1 MIKVKRLNGK
11 EFVVNS
17 DLILYVEETPD
28 TIITLTTGQKV
39 VVMDSVD
46 EIIDKVI
53 ALRQNPLN
61 IKERLKRERCNNWI
75 YRR

>member
-28 TIITLTTGQKV
+28 TVITLTTGHKIV
-39 VVMDSVD
+39 VTDTID
-46 EIIDKVI
+46 EIIDKTI
-53 ALRQNPLN
+53 AFR
-61 IKERLKRERCNNWI
+61 IKAVEYKRRVEGKEV
-75 YRR
+75 

>member
-28 TIITLTTGQKV
+28 TVITLTTGQKV
-39 VVMDSVD
+39 VVIDTVD
-46 EIIDKVI
+46 EIIDKI
-53 ALRQNPLN
+53 IDFRSKAGA
-61 IKERLKRERCNNWI
+61 IG
-75 YRR
+75 YRRRAEGKEV

>member
-28 TIITLTTGQKV
+28 TVITLTTGQKIV
-39 VVMDSVD
+39 VAETVD

-53 ALRQNPLN
+53 DFKSKSIEYKRRVDE
-61 IKERLKRERCNNWI
+61 KEV
-75 YRR
+75 

>member
-1 MIKVKRLNGK
+1 MIKVRRLNGK

-39 VVMDSVD
+39 VVIDSVD

-53 ALRQNPLN
+53 AFKAKSIEYKRKVGK
-61 IKERLKRERCNNWI
+61 KEV
-75 YRR
+75 

>member
-28 TIITLTTGQKV
+28 TVITLTTGQKIV
-39 VVMDSVD
+39 VAETVD
-46 EIIDKVI
+46 EIIDKVVDFKSKPI
-53 ALRQNPLN
+53 MYIRKMEG
-61 IKERLKRERCNNWI
+61 KEV
-75 YRR
+75 

>member
-39 VVMDSVD
+39 VVMDSID

-53 ALRQNPLN
+53 AFKAKSIEYKRRAER
-61 IKERLKRERCNNWI
+61 KEV
-75 YRR
+75 

>member
-28 TIITLTTGQKV
+28 TVITLTTGQKV
-39 VVMDSVD
+39 VVVNTID

-53 ALRQNPLN
+53 EFKAKSIEYKRRVQE
-61 IKERLKRERCNNWI
+61 KEV
-75 YRR
+75 

>member
-28 TIITLTTGQKV
+28 TVITLTTGQIV
-39 VVMDSVD
+39 VAETVD

-53 ALRQNPLN
+53 DFKSKS
-61 IKERLKRERCNNWI
+61 IEYKRS
-75 YRR
+75 

>member
-11 EFVVNS
+11 EFIVNC

-28 TIITLTTGQKV
+28 TVITLTTGQKV
-39 VVMDSVD
+39 VVVETVD

-53 ALRQNPLN
+53 KFKAKSIEYKRRVEG
-61 IKERLKRERCNNWI
+61 KEV
-75 YRR
+75 

>member
-28 TIITLTTGQKV
+28 TVITLTTGQKV
-39 VVMDSVD
+39 VVVETVD
-46 EIIDKVI
+46 EIIDKVVKFK
-53 ALRQNPLN
+53 AKSVEYKRRVEG
-61 IKERLKRERCNNWI
+61 KEV
-75 YRR
+75 